1 MQIQQI
7 EVLIDSENP
16 QERMKA
22 IAELR
27 DYEPSVVIPL
37 LQRRINDSEFIV
49 RSLVA
54 IGLGNQLTDE
64 GFESLLTLIESDPDY
79 NVRAEAANSLANYG
93 ERAIPHLVLM
103 FQEDSH
109 RLIQLSILAAVA
121 ELDQPSILLDLIDEA
136 LLGSDPIVE
145 LTAISYLTQLKGTNL
160 EEKALLTLEKLSM
173 AEEVDVRVQVA
184 KVLGTF
190 EGKEAKTLLAYL
202 RQDKDHRVV
211 GATWEH
217 LLN

>member
-7 EVLIDSENP
+7 EVKIDSANP

-27 DYEPSVVIPL
+27 NYEPSVVIPL
-37 LQRRINDSEFIV
+37 LQRRINDSEFII

-54 IGLGNQLTDE
+54 TELGNQLTDE
-64 GFESLLTLIESDPDY
+64 GFESLLTLIERDPDY
-79 NVRAEAANSLANYG
+79 NVRAEAANSLANHG

-109 RLIQLSILAAVA
+109 WLIQLSILAAVA
-121 ELDQPSILLDLIDEA
+121 ELEQPSILLDLIDET
-136 LLGSDPIVE
+136 LLGSDPIVK
-145 LTAISYLTQLKGTNL
+145 LTAISCLTKLKGTNL
-160 EEKALLTLEKLSM
+160 EQKALLKLERLSM
-173 AEEVDVRVQVA
+173 AEEVDTRVQVA
-184 KVLGTF
+184 KVLGNF
-190 EGKEAKTLLAYL
+190 DGKEAKTLLAYL

-211 GATWEH
+211 GATLEH
-217 LLN
+217 LLG

>member
-7 EVLIDSENP
+7 QVKIDSSNP

-27 DYEPSVVIPL
+27 NYEPSVVIPL
-37 LQRRINDSEFIV
+37 LQRRMKDSEFII

-54 IGLGNQLTDE
+54 SELGNQLTDE
-64 GFESLLTLIESDPDY
+64 GFKSLLTLIESDPDY

-93 ERAIPHLVLM
+93 DRAIPHLVSM

-109 RLIQLSILAAVA
+109 WLIQLSILAAVA
-121 ELDQPSILLDLIDEA
+121 ELEQPSILLDLIDEA
-136 LLGSDPIVE
+136 LLESDPIVE
-145 LTAISYLTQLKGTNL
+145 LTAISCLIKLKGTHL
-160 EEKALLTLEKLSM
+160 EQKAILKLEKLSM
-173 AEEVDVRVQVA
+173 VSEVDTRVQVA
-184 KVLGTF
+184 KVLGNF
-190 EGKEAKTLLAYL
+190 EQTKAKKLLADL
-202 RQDKDHRVV
+202 RQDTDHRVV
-211 GATWEH
+211 GATLEH